1 MLVTMICCFQNLL
14 LIRVKVKVLHPLQLV
29 GLLENTISSEIF
41 ENLMIGKFENIVLG
55 ITVLFFYSD
64 KYYDTNFSFTTT
76 I

>member
-1 MLVTMICCFQNLL
+1 MLVTMICCFQNIL

-41 ENLMIGKFENIVLG
+41 ENFMIGKFENIVLG